1 MQYKYAYDVPGLL
14 YRIALACFLV
24 FPLALYIRLNH
35 CKGGLAGIKEVFL
48 LLKLTFFT
56 KMLAFI
62 VFFVYFCSNKSLSR

>member
-35 CKGGLAGIKEVFL
+35 CKGGLAGIKEGFFVDSCI
-48 LLKLTFFT
+48 FFT
-56 KMLAFI
+56 
-62 VFFVYFCSNKSLSR
+62 